1 MDYRRAVNDVM
12 ETEVLTASPA
22 KLRRMTVEFALRNV
36 NQAIEQA
43 AANGAVRVNEATI
56 NLRDGLTELLS
67 GIRPSEETL
76 PHQVADM
83 YVFLLQWLTAAEAD
97 GDREKLIDIQR
108 VLEIEL
114 DTWNQVVMST
124 LSDSNPPRS
133 FDSDEGSADS
143 ICFDA

>member
-1 MDYRRAVNDVM
+1 MDYRRAGNDVM

-43 AANGAVRVNEATI
+43 AANGGVQKSEATL
-56 NLRDGLTELLS
+56 NLRDALTELLG
-67 GIRPSEETL
+67 GIRPSEESL
-76 PHQVADM
+76 SKQVADM
-83 YVFLLQWLTAAEAD
+83 YVFLLQWLTAAELD
-97 GDREKLIDIQR
+97 GDREKLVDIGR

-114 DTWNQVVMST
+114 DTWNQVVTTTISE
-124 LSDSNPPRS
+124 SSYRSAGGDDDSL
-133 FDSDEGSADS
+133 DS